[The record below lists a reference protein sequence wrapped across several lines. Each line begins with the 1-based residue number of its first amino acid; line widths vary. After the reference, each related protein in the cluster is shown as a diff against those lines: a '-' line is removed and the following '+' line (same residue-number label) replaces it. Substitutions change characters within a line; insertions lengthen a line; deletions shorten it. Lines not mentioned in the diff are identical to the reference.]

1 MFAFNAAPTVGHG
14 AMPPASFVNAV
25 RLRLRLPLS
34 LRAGITTCKLKCGC
48 AMDPFGDHAL
58 SCPSCLC
65 DCTPGHDLVVD
76 VVASMARYA
85 SKHVS
90 YSSRRPRAASLAY
103 SPNWCPD
110 ITLIHGARDD
120 NHVLVDVT
128 CPSVVTRASLPA
140 ACHMPLAT
148 DIAAT
153 AMKHAR
159 YGNVH
164 PHTVLPFVVEHAGGI
179 NNLGGDAVL
188 QDVPGCS
195 GQQADN
201 KGERPVLLVQQV
213 VL

>member
-1 MFAFNAAPTVGHG
+1 
-14 AMPPASFVNAV
+14 
-25 RLRLRLPLS
+25 
-34 LRAGITTCKLKCGC
+34 
-48 AMDPFGDHAL
+48 
-58 SCPSCLC
+58 
-65 DCTPGHDLVVD
+65 
-76 VVASMARYA
+76 MARHA

-110 ITLIHGARDD
+110 ITLIHGARDG

-128 CPSVVTRASLPA
+128 CPSVVTRAALPA

-148 DIAAT
+148 AIAAT

-179 NNLGGDAVL
+179 NKEGMQFYRMCRDA
-188 QDVPGCS
+188 
-195 GQQADN
+195 ADN
-201 KGERPVLLVQQV
+201 KLNTRASGLSSWSSKGFSNFFLQSLSLANLKGLGHLFMVTAASIRAA
-213 VL
+213 